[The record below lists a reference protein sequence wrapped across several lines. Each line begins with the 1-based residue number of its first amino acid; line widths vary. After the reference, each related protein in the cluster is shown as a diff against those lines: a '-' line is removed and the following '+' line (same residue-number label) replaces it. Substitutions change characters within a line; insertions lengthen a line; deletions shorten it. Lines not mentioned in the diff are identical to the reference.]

1 MLEKDGIVFIT
12 IVSIC
17 IVLLILQ
24 FIVIATLLM
33 KRTKK

>member
-12 IVSIC
+12 VISIC

-33 KRTKK
+33 KKTRK

>member
-12 IVSIC
+12 VISIC
-17 IVLLILQ
+17 IVLLTLQ

-33 KRTKK
+33 KKTRK